1 MNKKRIGI
9 FIALVAVVCL
19 GLNAQRAT
27 SLKINE
33 VLVTN
38 EQNYQDD
45 YGLHNAW
52 IEIFNTSFA
61 TVNIEGC
68 YLTNDKDN
76 PTKYPI
82 PKGDILTQI
91 KPRQHTLFWA
101 DGMPNRGTFHVNFT
115 LDPNKENYIA
125 LYDSNGKTLI
135 DEVTIPAGILAD
147 QSYAR
152 QEDGSA
158 NWVIKGGGE
167 HSYVTPSTNNMTQDK
182 NEKIE
187 NFKKHD
193 EDGFGM
199 AIIAMSVVFIGLIL
213 LLNGSYYMSLFNKP
227 VILSATVS
235 VDAWNEDWGK
245 LFGYFS
251 AVMVIRNNER
261 TSFSAG
267 AMAMTLF
274 SSMPVMP
281 IITYWH
287 RFNNPDLSIDI
298 TMPSQF
304 YLRYQMK
311 KQRISV
317 GAFMSS
323 DNFYLRTILKGAP
336 EMCYYNDAVL
346 KPEIHYEYIINK
358 HIYLS
363 VHTGV
368 SMVMKGGLYKKNRK
382 GIKVKN
388 EEGKNEVEP
397 IVKQD
402 RSPIPFF
409 NIGISY
415 SLFR

>member
-213 LLNGSYYMSLFNKP
+213 LYVSFKMVGNIAVKLGKKNAMKVIGITDKAEAKEKNLGSHSGEEAAA
-227 VILSATVS
+227 I
-235 VDAWNEDWGK
+235 
-245 LFGYFS
+245 
-251 AVMVIRNNER
+251 
-261 TSFSAG
+261 
-267 AMAMTLF
+267 AMAL
-274 SSMPVMP
+274 
-281 IITYWH
+281 H
-287 RFNNPDLSIDI
+287 E
-298 TMPSQF
+298 
-304 YLRYQMK
+304 
-311 KQRISV
+311 
-317 GAFMSS
+317 FM
-323 DNFYLRTILKGAP
+323 
-336 EMCYYNDAVL
+336 NDAHDVEDMIL
-346 KPEIHYEYIINK
+346 TINK
-358 HIYLS
+358 VKRTYSPWSSKIYTLRQ
-363 VHTGV
+363 TP
-368 SMVMKGGLYKKNRK
+368 KR
-382 GIKVKN
+382 
-388 EEGKNEVEP
+388 
-397 IVKQD
+397 
-402 RSPIPFF
+402 
-409 NIGISY
+409 
-415 SLFR
+415 

>member
-68 YLTNDKDN
+68 YLTNDKDS

-82 PKGDILTQI
+82 PKGDVLTQI

-135 DEVTIPAGILAD
+135 DEITIPAGMLAD

-213 LLNGSYYMSLFNKP
+213 LYVSFKIVGNIAVKLGKKNAMKATGITDKAEAKEKNLGSHSGEEAAA
-227 VILSATVS
+227 I
-235 VDAWNEDWGK
+235 
-245 LFGYFS
+245 
-251 AVMVIRNNER
+251 
-261 TSFSAG
+261 
-267 AMAMTLF
+267 AMAL
-274 SSMPVMP
+274 
-281 IITYWH
+281 H
-287 RFNNPDLSIDI
+287 E
-298 TMPSQF
+298 
-304 YLRYQMK
+304 
-311 KQRISV
+311 
-317 GAFMSS
+317 FM
-323 DNFYLRTILKGAP
+323 
-336 EMCYYNDAVL
+336 NDAHDVEDMIL
-346 KPEIHYEYIINK
+346 TINK
-358 HIYLS
+358 VKRTYSPWSSKIYTLRQ
-363 VHTGV
+363 TP
-368 SMVMKGGLYKKNRK
+368 KR
-382 GIKVKN
+382 
-388 EEGKNEVEP
+388 
-397 IVKQD
+397 
-402 RSPIPFF
+402 
-409 NIGISY
+409 
-415 SLFR
+415 

>member
-45 YGLHNAW
+45 YGLHNTW

-213 LLNGSYYMSLFNKP
+213 LYVSFKIVGNIAVKLGKKNAMKAIGITDKVEAKEKNLGSHSGEEAAA
-227 VILSATVS
+227 I
-235 VDAWNEDWGK
+235 
-245 LFGYFS
+245 
-251 AVMVIRNNER
+251 
-261 TSFSAG
+261 
-267 AMAMTLF
+267 AMAL
-274 SSMPVMP
+274 
-281 IITYWH
+281 H
-287 RFNNPDLSIDI
+287 E
-298 TMPSQF
+298 
-304 YLRYQMK
+304 
-311 KQRISV
+311 
-317 GAFMSS
+317 FM
-323 DNFYLRTILKGAP
+323 
-336 EMCYYNDAVL
+336 NDAHDIEDMIL
-346 KPEIHYEYIINK
+346 TINK
-358 HIYLS
+358 VKRTYSPWSSKIYTLRQ
-363 VHTGV
+363 TP
-368 SMVMKGGLYKKNRK
+368 KR
-382 GIKVKN
+382 
-388 EEGKNEVEP
+388 
-397 IVKQD
+397 
-402 RSPIPFF
+402 
-409 NIGISY
+409 
-415 SLFR
+415 

>member
-68 YLTNDKDN
+68 FLTNDKDN

-82 PKGDILTQI
+82 PKGDVLTQI

-135 DEVTIPAGILAD
+135 DEVTIPAGMLAD

-213 LLNGSYYMSLFNKP
+213 LYVSFKIVGNIAVKLGKKNAMKATGITDKTEAKEKNLGSHSGEEAAA
-227 VILSATVS
+227 I
-235 VDAWNEDWGK
+235 
-245 LFGYFS
+245 
-251 AVMVIRNNER
+251 
-261 TSFSAG
+261 
-267 AMAMTLF
+267 AMAL
-274 SSMPVMP
+274 
-281 IITYWH
+281 H
-287 RFNNPDLSIDI
+287 E
-298 TMPSQF
+298 
-304 YLRYQMK
+304 
-311 KQRISV
+311 
-317 GAFMSS
+317 FM
-323 DNFYLRTILKGAP
+323 
-336 EMCYYNDAVL
+336 NDAHDVEDMIL
-346 KPEIHYEYIINK
+346 TINK
-358 HIYLS
+358 
-363 VHTGV
+363 
-368 SMVMKGGLYKKNRK
+368 
-382 GIKVKN
+382 VK
-388 EEGKNEVEP
+388 
-397 IVKQD
+397 
-402 RSPIPFF
+402 R
-409 NIGISY
+409 SY
-415 SLFR
+415 SPWSSKIYTLRQTPKR

>member
-213 LLNGSYYMSLFNKP
+213 LYVSFKIVGNIAVKLGKKNAMKAIGITDKAEAKEKNLGSHSGEEAAP
-227 VILSATVS
+227 I
-235 VDAWNEDWGK
+235 
-245 LFGYFS
+245 
-251 AVMVIRNNER
+251 
-261 TSFSAG
+261 
-267 AMAMTLF
+267 AMAL
-274 SSMPVMP
+274 
-281 IITYWH
+281 H
-287 RFNNPDLSIDI
+287 E
-298 TMPSQF
+298 
-304 YLRYQMK
+304 
-311 KQRISV
+311 
-317 GAFMSS
+317 FM
-323 DNFYLRTILKGAP
+323 
-336 EMCYYNDAVL
+336 NDAHDVEDMIL
-346 KPEIHYEYIINK
+346 TINK
-358 HIYLS
+358 VKRTYSPWSSKIYTLRQ
-363 VHTGV
+363 TP
-368 SMVMKGGLYKKNRK
+368 KR
-382 GIKVKN
+382 
-388 EEGKNEVEP
+388 
-397 IVKQD
+397 
-402 RSPIPFF
+402 
-409 NIGISY
+409 
-415 SLFR
+415 

>member
-45 YGLHNAW
+45 YGLHHAW

-82 PKGDILTQI
+82 PKGEIQTQI

-213 LLNGSYYMSLFNKP
+213 LYVSFKIVGNIAVKLGKKNAMKAIGITDKAEAKEKNLGSHSGEEAAA
-227 VILSATVS
+227 I
-235 VDAWNEDWGK
+235 
-245 LFGYFS
+245 
-251 AVMVIRNNER
+251 
-261 TSFSAG
+261 
-267 AMAMTLF
+267 AMAL
-274 SSMPVMP
+274 
-281 IITYWH
+281 H
-287 RFNNPDLSIDI
+287 E
-298 TMPSQF
+298 
-304 YLRYQMK
+304 
-311 KQRISV
+311 
-317 GAFMSS
+317 FM
-323 DNFYLRTILKGAP
+323 
-336 EMCYYNDAVL
+336 NDAHDVEDMIL
-346 KPEIHYEYIINK
+346 TINK
-358 HIYLS
+358 VKRTYSPWSSKIYTLRQ
-363 VHTGV
+363 TP
-368 SMVMKGGLYKKNRK
+368 KR
-382 GIKVKN
+382 
-388 EEGKNEVEP
+388 
-397 IVKQD
+397 
-402 RSPIPFF
+402 
-409 NIGISY
+409 
-415 SLFR
+415 

>member
-9 FIALVAVVCL
+9 FITLVAVVCL

-61 TVNIEGC
+61 SVNIEGC

-82 PKGDILTQI
+82 PKGDVLTLI
-91 KPRQHTLFWA
+91 KPRQHILFWA
-101 DGMPNRGTFHVNFT
+101 DGMPNRGTFHVSFT
-115 LDPNKENYIA
+115 LDPSKENYIA

-135 DEVTIPAGILAD
+135 DEITVPAGMLAD

-152 QEDGSA
+152 EEDGSA

-167 HSYVTPSTNNMTQDK
+167 HSYVTPSTNNMTLDK

-213 LLNGSYYMSLFNKP
+213 LYVSFKIVGNIAVKLGKRNAMKAIGITDKVEAKEKNLGSHSGEEAAA
-227 VILSATVS
+227 I
-235 VDAWNEDWGK
+235 
-245 LFGYFS
+245 
-251 AVMVIRNNER
+251 
-261 TSFSAG
+261 
-267 AMAMTLF
+267 AMAL
-274 SSMPVMP
+274 
-281 IITYWH
+281 H
-287 RFNNPDLSIDI
+287 E
-298 TMPSQF
+298 
-304 YLRYQMK
+304 
-311 KQRISV
+311 
-317 GAFMSS
+317 FM
-323 DNFYLRTILKGAP
+323 
-336 EMCYYNDAVL
+336 NDAHDVEDMIL
-346 KPEIHYEYIINK
+346 TINK
-358 HIYLS
+358 VKRTYSPWSSKIYTLRQ
-363 VHTGV
+363 TP
-368 SMVMKGGLYKKNRK
+368 KR
-382 GIKVKN
+382 
-388 EEGKNEVEP
+388 
-397 IVKQD
+397 
-402 RSPIPFF
+402 
-409 NIGISY
+409 
-415 SLFR
+415 

>member
-101 DGMPNRGTFHVNFT
+101 DGIPNRGTFHVNFT

-213 LLNGSYYMSLFNKP
+213 LYVSFKIVGNIAVKLGKKNAMKAIGITDKAEAKEKNLGSHSGEEAAA
-227 VILSATVS
+227 I
-235 VDAWNEDWGK
+235 
-245 LFGYFS
+245 
-251 AVMVIRNNER
+251 
-261 TSFSAG
+261 
-267 AMAMTLF
+267 AMAL
-274 SSMPVMP
+274 
-281 IITYWH
+281 H
-287 RFNNPDLSIDI
+287 E
-298 TMPSQF
+298 
-304 YLRYQMK
+304 
-311 KQRISV
+311 
-317 GAFMSS
+317 FM
-323 DNFYLRTILKGAP
+323 
-336 EMCYYNDAVL
+336 NDAHDVEDMIL
-346 KPEIHYEYIINK
+346 TINK
-358 HIYLS
+358 VKRTYSPWSSKIYTLRQ
-363 VHTGV
+363 TP
-368 SMVMKGGLYKKNRK
+368 KR
-382 GIKVKN
+382 
-388 EEGKNEVEP
+388 
-397 IVKQD
+397 
-402 RSPIPFF
+402 
-409 NIGISY
+409 
-415 SLFR
+415 

>member
-213 LLNGSYYMSLFNKP
+213 LYVSFKIVGNIAVKLGKKNAMKAIGITDKAEAKEKNLGSHSGEEAAA
-227 VILSATVS
+227 I
-235 VDAWNEDWGK
+235 
-245 LFGYFS
+245 
-251 AVMVIRNNER
+251 
-261 TSFSAG
+261 
-267 AMAMTLF
+267 AMAL
-274 SSMPVMP
+274 
-281 IITYWH
+281 H
-287 RFNNPDLSIDI
+287 E
-298 TMPSQF
+298 
-304 YLRYQMK
+304 
-311 KQRISV
+311 
-317 GAFMSS
+317 FM
-323 DNFYLRTILKGAP
+323 
-336 EMCYYNDAVL
+336 NDAHDVEDMIL
-346 KPEIHYEYIINK
+346 TINK
-358 HIYLS
+358 VKRTYSPWSSKIYTLRQ
-363 VHTGV
+363 TP
-368 SMVMKGGLYKKNRK
+368 NR
-382 GIKVKN
+382 
-388 EEGKNEVEP
+388 
-397 IVKQD
+397 
-402 RSPIPFF
+402 
-409 NIGISY
+409 
-415 SLFR
+415 

>member
-213 LLNGSYYMSLFNKP
+213 LYVSFKIVGNIAVKLGKKNAMKALGITDKAEAKEKNLGSHSGEEAAA
-227 VILSATVS
+227 I
-235 VDAWNEDWGK
+235 
-245 LFGYFS
+245 
-251 AVMVIRNNER
+251 
-261 TSFSAG
+261 
-267 AMAMTLF
+267 AMAL
-274 SSMPVMP
+274 
-281 IITYWH
+281 H
-287 RFNNPDLSIDI
+287 E
-298 TMPSQF
+298 
-304 YLRYQMK
+304 
-311 KQRISV
+311 
-317 GAFMSS
+317 FM
-323 DNFYLRTILKGAP
+323 
-336 EMCYYNDAVL
+336 NDAHDVEDMIL
-346 KPEIHYEYIINK
+346 TINK
-358 HIYLS
+358 VKRTYSPWSSKIYTLRQ
-363 VHTGV
+363 TP
-368 SMVMKGGLYKKNRK
+368 KR
-382 GIKVKN
+382 
-388 EEGKNEVEP
+388 
-397 IVKQD
+397 
-402 RSPIPFF
+402 
-409 NIGISY
+409 
-415 SLFR
+415 

>member
-52 IEIFNTSFA
+52 IEIFNASFA

-213 LLNGSYYMSLFNKP
+213 LYVSFKIVGNIAVKLGKKNAMKAIGITDKAEAKEKNLGSHSGEEAAA
-227 VILSATVS
+227 I
-235 VDAWNEDWGK
+235 
-245 LFGYFS
+245 
-251 AVMVIRNNER
+251 
-261 TSFSAG
+261 
-267 AMAMTLF
+267 AMAL
-274 SSMPVMP
+274 
-281 IITYWH
+281 H
-287 RFNNPDLSIDI
+287 E
-298 TMPSQF
+298 
-304 YLRYQMK
+304 
-311 KQRISV
+311 
-317 GAFMSS
+317 FM
-323 DNFYLRTILKGAP
+323 
-336 EMCYYNDAVL
+336 NDAHDVEDMIL
-346 KPEIHYEYIINK
+346 TINK
-358 HIYLS
+358 VKRTYSPWSSKIYTLRQ
-363 VHTGV
+363 TP
-368 SMVMKGGLYKKNRK
+368 KR
-382 GIKVKN
+382 
-388 EEGKNEVEP
+388 
-397 IVKQD
+397 
-402 RSPIPFF
+402 
-409 NIGISY
+409 
-415 SLFR
+415 

>member
-1 MNKKRIGI
+1 MNKNRIGI

-135 DEVTIPAGILAD
+135 DEVTIPAGMLAD

-213 LLNGSYYMSLFNKP
+213 LYVSFKIVGNIAVKLGKRNAMKAIGITDKAEAKEKNLGSHSGEEAAA
-227 VILSATVS
+227 I
-235 VDAWNEDWGK
+235 
-245 LFGYFS
+245 
-251 AVMVIRNNER
+251 
-261 TSFSAG
+261 
-267 AMAMTLF
+267 AMAL
-274 SSMPVMP
+274 
-281 IITYWH
+281 H
-287 RFNNPDLSIDI
+287 E
-298 TMPSQF
+298 
-304 YLRYQMK
+304 
-311 KQRISV
+311 
-317 GAFMSS
+317 FM
-323 DNFYLRTILKGAP
+323 
-336 EMCYYNDAVL
+336 NDAHDVEDMIL
-346 KPEIHYEYIINK
+346 TINK
-358 HIYLS
+358 VKRTYSPWSSKIYTLRQ
-363 VHTGV
+363 TP
-368 SMVMKGGLYKKNRK
+368 KR
-382 GIKVKN
+382 
-388 EEGKNEVEP
+388 
-397 IVKQD
+397 
-402 RSPIPFF
+402 
-409 NIGISY
+409 
-415 SLFR
+415 

>member
-45 YGLHNAW
+45 YVLHNAW

-213 LLNGSYYMSLFNKP
+213 LYVSFKIVGNIAVKLGKKNAMKAIGITDKAEAKEKNLGSHSGEEAAA
-227 VILSATVS
+227 I
-235 VDAWNEDWGK
+235 
-245 LFGYFS
+245 
-251 AVMVIRNNER
+251 
-261 TSFSAG
+261 
-267 AMAMTLF
+267 AMAL
-274 SSMPVMP
+274 
-281 IITYWH
+281 H
-287 RFNNPDLSIDI
+287 E
-298 TMPSQF
+298 
-304 YLRYQMK
+304 
-311 KQRISV
+311 
-317 GAFMSS
+317 FM
-323 DNFYLRTILKGAP
+323 
-336 EMCYYNDAVL
+336 NDAHDVEDMIL
-346 KPEIHYEYIINK
+346 TINK
-358 HIYLS
+358 VKSTYSPWSSKIYTLRQ
-363 VHTGV
+363 TP
-368 SMVMKGGLYKKNRK
+368 KR
-382 GIKVKN
+382 
-388 EEGKNEVEP
+388 
-397 IVKQD
+397 
-402 RSPIPFF
+402 
-409 NIGISY
+409 
-415 SLFR
+415 

>member
-68 YLTNDKDN
+68 FLTNDKDN

-82 PKGDILTQI
+82 PKGDVLTQI

-213 LLNGSYYMSLFNKP
+213 LYVSFKIVGNIAVKLGKKNAMKAIGITDKAEAKEKNLGSHSGEEAAA
-227 VILSATVS
+227 I
-235 VDAWNEDWGK
+235 
-245 LFGYFS
+245 
-251 AVMVIRNNER
+251 
-261 TSFSAG
+261 
-267 AMAMTLF
+267 AMAL
-274 SSMPVMP
+274 
-281 IITYWH
+281 H
-287 RFNNPDLSIDI
+287 E
-298 TMPSQF
+298 
-304 YLRYQMK
+304 
-311 KQRISV
+311 
-317 GAFMSS
+317 FM
-323 DNFYLRTILKGAP
+323 
-336 EMCYYNDAVL
+336 NDAHDVEDMIL
-346 KPEIHYEYIINK
+346 TINK
-358 HIYLS
+358 VKRTYSPWSSKIYTLRQ
-363 VHTGV
+363 TP
-368 SMVMKGGLYKKNRK
+368 KR
-382 GIKVKN
+382 
-388 EEGKNEVEP
+388 
-397 IVKQD
+397 
-402 RSPIPFF
+402 
-409 NIGISY
+409 
-415 SLFR
+415 